1 MMYHP
6 TPKTPSSKYK
16 GVVIPQP
23 NERFGSQIYENHHR
37 VWLEPYDTQQ
47 ASSTTTTMNEA
58 TLNAQHIPYRDLNMI
73 NFEYDNHRDDE
84 EDDTSTEVVDQQEE
98 MERENDER
106 EYMFEKPLTPSDV
119 GKLNRLVIPKQYAE
133 KYFPLSGDSG
143 DKGLLLTFEDELGKF
158 WRFRYSYWNS
168 SQSYVLTKGWSRF
181 VKEKHLGAGDIVSF
195 ERRRFDVQRL
205 YIRWRRGGAMPV
217 QDSGVGQTAIS
228 SSAPPSNSNANTTTG
243 SWTRLYYSA
252 HPYPSHHL
260 HGPDYYQP
268 DHCLH
273 AGYAAETVVAEK
285 PKAKQGNSKRL
296 RLFGVN
302 LDCQLDEPDVSPFSN
317 PVPAQVVYSH
327 GDGSN
332 HKDYNYS
339 TSLNQ
344 RGNSGRG
351 SGSDL

>member
-16 GVVIPQP
+16 TVVAPQP

-37 VWLEPYDTQQ
+37 VWLEPYDTQP
-47 ASSTTTTMNEA
+47 ASSTTTMNEA

-73 NFEYDNHRDDE
+73 NFEYDE
-84 EDDTSTEVVDQQEE
+84 EDDTSVEVVDQQEE

-205 YIRWRRGGAMPV
+205 YIRWRRGGSMPV
-217 QDSGVGQTAIS
+217 QDNGVGQTAIS

-243 SWTRLYYSA
+243 SWTRLFYSA

-273 AGYAAETVVAEK
+273 AGYAAEKVVAEK

-317 PVPAQVVYSH
+317 PVPTQVVYSH

-344 RGNSGRG
+344 RGNAGRG